1 VTHQALLI
9 YGQRVPN
16 YTLRQLHTFIE
27 VARESSVSR
36 AAERLFV
43 TQPAV
48 SMQLHQLED
57 AFGVA
62 LVEPIGRNIR
72 LTSAGRDFLTH
83 AIAALGA
90 LKDLEATMADH
101 VGLKHGRLEL
111 AVVSTA
117 KYFVP
122 MLLMKFGRLHPGIEV
137 SLKVENREKVLG
149 LLSRNEVDLV
159 VMGSSPEGLK
169 VQATPFATN
178 PLGVVCAPD
187 HPLARVK
194 KVRFEA
200 VAACDFLV
208 REEGSGTRA
217 AMERLFARQ
226 KAKLK
231 VIMEL
236 PSNETIKQAVM
247 AGMGLGF
254 LSLRTVRQ
262 ELAGGNLVLL
272 DIPGLPLVGHW
283 YVTHL
288 DPKKLSPAARAFQ
301 AFLVEQGGPLVDS
314 WA

>member
-1 VTHQALLI
+1 MADK
-9 YGQRVPN
+9 PN
-16 YTLRQLHTFIE
+16 YTLRQLLSFIE

-48 SMQLHQLED
+48 SMQLRQLED
-57 AFGVA
+57 AFGLA
-62 LVEPIGRNIR
+62 LFEPIGRNIR
-72 LTSAGRDFLTH
+72 LTGAGKDFLKH
-83 AIAALGA
+83 AIAAVGA

-101 VGLKHGRLEL
+101 VGMKHGRLDL

-122 MLLMKFGRLHPGIEV
+122 MLLMRFRSLHPGIEV
-137 SLKVENREKVLG
+137 SLQVENRERVLG
-149 LLSRNEVDLV
+149 MLSRNEVDLV
-159 VMGSSPEGLK
+159 VMGRSPEGLRC
-169 VQATPFATN
+169 QATPFATN
-178 PLGVVCAPD
+178 PLGVVSAPD
-187 HPLARVK
+187 HPLARRK
-194 KVRFEA
+194 RLPFHA
-200 VAACDFLV
+200 VAANDFLV
-208 REEGSGTRA
+208 RERGSGTRA
-217 AMERLFARQ
+217 AMERLFAKN
-226 KAKLK
+226 KARMK

-262 ELAGGNLVLL
+262 ELAAKHLVLL
-272 DIPGLPLVGHW
+272 DIPGLPVLGNW

-288 DPKKLSPAARAFQ
+288 DQRKLSPGARAFR
-301 AFLVEQGGPLVDS
+301 AFLIEQGGPLVDA